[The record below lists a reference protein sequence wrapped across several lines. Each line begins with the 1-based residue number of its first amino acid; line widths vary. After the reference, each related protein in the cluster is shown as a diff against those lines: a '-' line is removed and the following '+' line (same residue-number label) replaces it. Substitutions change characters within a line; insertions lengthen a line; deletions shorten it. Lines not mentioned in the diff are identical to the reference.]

1 MKVLMDQFA
10 RCFNAAGDI
19 REEDGDNRQSSSSSS
34 HSKQAQ
40 SAQPMESSDRKSS
53 DNLSSL
59 WPGRYKT
66 SCHLKHCTSAMSES
80 DREQAQVLA
89 QTRQQA
95 TASTQR
101 HKSTISLESLSKETK
116 MEKARHKSNKR
127 KLDIFR
133 NVDKPPPT
141 RNSFS
146 KFLSNHK
153 SSAGSMLCFANP
165 IFDSQDD
172 DPRHN
177 HKGDNSTV
185 NDEETITSTLYFDA
199 KYAHLVEQ
207 QTPVALYREW
217 SLEEQDSK
225 DDIVKIFEAGFQKSI
240 KVVDVHPEMNPSAT
254 QNEGAALMPFPRS
267 RSSRVSNNSANASA
281 TNSVISGLDMS
292 PSEQDAQGI
301 ETESPPTVHLSIPSP
316 PEFTPRNLV
325 TIEEMFEESKNP
337 PAINLTSKTS
347 IGTARTVSSSNS
359 HSSSPRLRL
368 KRREEVLNVSRIS
381 ELESC
386 YHDD

>member
-1 MKVLMDQFA
+1 MDQFS
-10 RCFNAAGDI
+10 RCFNGDGDI
-19 REEDGDNRQSSSSSS
+19 REDNHDNRQSSSS
-34 HSKQAQ
+34 HSKQ
-40 SAQPMESSDRKSS
+40 SRTAQPLESSDGKAS
-53 DNLSSL
+53 DHLASL
-59 WPGRYKT
+59 WPGRYN
-66 SCHLKHCTSAMSES
+66 SNCHLEHCTSAMSES

-89 QTRQQA
+89 ETRQQA
-95 TASTQR
+95 TASTRR
-101 HKSTISLESLSKETK
+101 HKSAISLESLTKEMK

-133 NVDKPPPT
+133 NVDKPSPS

-146 KFLSNHK
+146 KFLSHHK
-153 SSAGSMLCFANP
+153 SSTGSMLCFANP

-172 DPRHN
+172 DPRQN

-185 NDEETITSTLYFDA
+185 NDEETITSTQYFDA

-217 SLEEQDSK
+217 SLEEKDSK
-225 DDIVKIFEAGFQKSI
+225 DDIVKMFEAGMQKSI
-240 KVVDVHPEMNPSAT
+240 KIVHVNANMNSSSAE
-254 QNEGAALMPFPRS
+254 NEGSTLLPFPRAQ
-267 RSSRVSNNSANASA
+267 SSNHSSNSANASA
-281 TNSVISGLDMS
+281 SHSVISGPGRS
-292 PSEQDAQGI
+292 P
-301 ETESPPTVHLSIPSP
+301 TEHNVRDEESGSPPTVHLSIPSP

-325 TIEEMFEESKNP
+325 TIEEMFDVSKSP
-337 PAINLTSKTS
+337 PVINLTSKTS
-347 IGTARTVSSSNS
+347 IGTARTISSSNS
-359 HSSSPRLRL
+359 HSSSPQLRL